1 MIGRLQQ
8 AADFRRLLDAPVR
21 QRSTHFAVHYLHA
34 DLASPAEHG
43 VKPARRKLSTSHEP
57 TCSGSVDDPPTGR
70 WLGCMVPKRH
80 ARRAVTRALIK
91 RQMRSVVGAH
101 EHELPWGQWLI
112 RLSRPFSPQD
122 YPSAASEALRQAARR
137 ELERLVGALTHQEE
151 APA

>member
-57 TCSGSVDDPPTGR
+57 TCSGSVDDLPTGR

-151 APA
+151 APT